1 MKRLLFLSLS
11 TPALAGPVE
20 GPLAGI
26 AISLLYGLLSSCL
39 VGWAFLVTTMVRPRV
54 ELTAQVLQKRPLASF
69 VMGLLS
75 LGWLFLA
82 VAIANAAPRLGGL
95 LVVVTLS
102 LLVLCA
108 LVGLP
113 AILVGL
119 GRRAS
124 SLWEGRL
131 SLPKEM
137 LLGAA
142 ILFAAGGF
150 PWLGQLLLIGLL
162 LWSCGGAVLGFFAGG
177 PGEKLRENG
186 KTLVDEPPPGSLP
199 ERT

>member
-1 MKRLLFLSLS
+1 MMRVQALALFAVLS
-11 TPALAGPVE
+11 TPALAGPFE

-26 AISLLYGLLSSCL
+26 AVYGLYGLLSICL
-39 VGWAFLVTTMVRPRV
+39 VGWAFLVTALVRPRV

-82 VAIANAAPRLGGL
+82 IFIAGAAPAIGGL
-95 LVVVTLS
+95 FVVITLS
-102 LLVLCA
+102 ILILCA

-124 SLWEGRL
+124 ILWEGRL

-150 PWLGQLLLIGLL
+150 PWLGQLLLVGLL
-162 LWSCGGAVLGFFAGG
+162 LWSCGGAVLGFFAGKAV
-177 PGEKLRENG
+177 EKR
-186 KTLVDEPPPGSLP
+186 DEAATEVISP

>member
-1 MKRLLFLSLS
+1 MKRGLLLFCLSA
-11 TPALAGPVE
+11 PALAGPAE

-26 AISLLYGLLSSCL
+26 AVYGLYGLLATCL
-39 VGWAFLVTTMVRPRV
+39 VGWAFLVTTLVRSRV
-54 ELTAQVLQKRPLASF
+54 EMTAQVLQRRPLASF

-82 VAIANAAPRLGGL
+82 AVVANAAPKVGGL
-95 LVVVTLS
+95 LVVITLS
-102 LLVLCA
+102 ILILCA

-124 SLWEGRL
+124 TLWEGSL

-137 LLGAA
+137 LLGAL
-142 ILFAAGGF
+142 ILFSAGGF
-150 PWLGQLLLIGLL
+150 PWLGQLLLVGLL
-162 LWSCGGAVLGFFAGG
+162 LWSCGGAVLGMFAGAPKETPIKG
-177 PGEKLRENG
+177 GE
-186 KTLVDEPPPGSLP
+186 TLVDRPVGSIQD
-199 ERT
+199 

>member
-1 MKRLLFLSLS
+1 MRRTLSLIGLLS
-11 TPALAGPVE
+11 TSAVAGPAE
-20 GPLAGI
+20 GPLAGV
-26 AISLLYGLLSSCL
+26 AVYGLYALVACCL
-39 VGWAFLVTTMVRPRV
+39 VAWAFLVTALVRPRV

-82 VAIANAAPRLGGL
+82 VFNAKAAPRIGGL

-102 LLVLCA
+102 MLILCA

-124 SLWEGRL
+124 TLWEGRL
-131 SLPKEM
+131 NLPKEM

-142 ILFAAGGF
+142 ILFGAGGF
-150 PWLGQLLLIGLL
+150 PWLGQLLLVGLL

-177 PGEKLRENG
+177 PRE
-186 KTLVDEPPPGSLP
+186 TREEAVTDLP
-199 ERT
+199 DRT

>member
-1 MKRLLFLSLS
+1 MKHVPLFFLLS
-11 TPALAGPVE
+11 TPALAGPAE

-26 AISLLYGLLSSCL
+26 AIYGLYGLLSMCL
-39 VGWAFLVTTMVRPRV
+39 VGWAFLVTTMVRSRV

-95 LVVVTLS
+95 LVVATLS
-102 LLVLCA
+102 LLILCA

-119 GRRAS
+119 GRKATT
-124 SLWEGRL
+124 LWEGHL
-131 SLPKEM
+131 TLPKEM

-177 PGEKLRENG
+177 PREVPRESG
-186 KTLVDEPPPGSLP
+186 KTLVDEPLLP

>member
-1 MKRLLFLSLS
+1 MMRTLTLMAGLA
-11 TPALAGPVE
+11 TPALARPAE
-20 GPLAGI
+20 GALVGI
-26 AISLLYGLLSSCL
+26 AIYGLYSLLSCFL
-39 VGWAFLVTTMVRPRV
+39 VGWAFLVTTLVRPRV
-54 ELTAQVLQKRPLASF
+54 ELTSQILQKRPLASF
-69 VMGLLS
+69 FMGLLS

-82 VAIANAAPRLGGL
+82 VFIANAAPRIGG
-95 LVVVTLS
+95 LVVVATLS
-102 LLVLCA
+102 VLILCA

-124 SLWEGRL
+124 QLWDSKL

-137 LLGAA
+137 LLGAL

-150 PWLGQLLLIGLL
+150 PWLGQLLLVGLL

-177 PGEKLRENG
+177 PREAREEAV
-186 KTLVDEPPPGSLP
+186 TEPDLP
-199 ERT
+199 DR